1 MTSRFFEIGRIGR
14 ARGLDGWVRFLP
26 ENSLV
31 DQFLSESP
39 IVYFKND
46 RGGYQP
52 LRIEEFYAEEKKNQ
66 VSFFVKFDMIT
77 SRTDAESLND
87 KGIYSDRFDPL
98 AEMDNDSPD
107 TEVDLSGYTILYQSE
122 SLGHVLDTFDTPA
135 HTILEVKVDSG
146 SLLIPFVDEF
156 IEQINHDDSTIICR
170 NLDQLLEE

>member
-31 DQFLSESP
+31 DEFLSESP

-46 RGGYQP
+46 RGGFQP
-52 LRIEEFYAEEKKNQ
+52 LRIEEFYTEEKKNQ

-77 SRTDAESLND
+77 NRTDAESLND

-98 AEMDNDSPD
+98 AELESNDSD
-107 TEVDLSGYTILYQSE
+107 TETDLSGYEIQYKSE
-122 SLGHVLDTFDTPA
+122 VPGYVLDTFETPA
-135 HTILEVKVDSG
+135 HTILEVKTDSG

-156 IEQINHDDSTIICR
+156 IEQVNHEKNAIICR
-170 NLDQLLEE
+170 NLDQLMDE